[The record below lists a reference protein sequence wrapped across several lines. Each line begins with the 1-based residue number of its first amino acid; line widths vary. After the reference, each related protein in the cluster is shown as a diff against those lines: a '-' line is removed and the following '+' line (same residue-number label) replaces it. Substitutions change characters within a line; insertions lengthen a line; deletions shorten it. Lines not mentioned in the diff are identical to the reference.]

1 MESCHRALQLV
12 DPGGAGPIQTS
23 SSIWKLDALPE
34 RRMISVTEKVRTLGV
49 NLVKIE
55 PIALQVPTERQ

>member
-1 MESCHRALQLV
+1 MAVQLV
-12 DPGGAGPIQTS
+12 DPGGPIQTCA
-23 SSIWKLDALPE
+23 SIWKLDALPE

-55 PIALQVPTERQ
+55 PVALQVPTERQ